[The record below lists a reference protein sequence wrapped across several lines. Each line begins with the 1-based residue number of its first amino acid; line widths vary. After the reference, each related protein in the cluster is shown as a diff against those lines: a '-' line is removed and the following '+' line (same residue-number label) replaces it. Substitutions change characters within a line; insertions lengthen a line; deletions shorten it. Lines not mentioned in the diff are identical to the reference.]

1 MVLNIQREKN
11 NNNGIA
17 LQQNTSR
24 NIKKTEKIL
33 KFRILI
39 NEFLWI

>member
-1 MVLNIQREKN
+1 MVLNIQREIN
-11 NNNGIA
+11 NNNGIT
-17 LQQNTSR
+17 LQQTTSR

-33 KFRILI
+33 KFKILI

>member
-11 NNNGIA
+11 NNNEIA

-24 NIKKTEKIL
+24 NIKKTEKNI
-33 KFRILI
+33 KI
-39 NEFLWI
+39 

>member
-17 LQQNTSR
+17 LQQNKSR
-24 NIKKTEKIL
+24 NIKKTEKNI
-33 KFRILI
+33 KI
-39 NEFLWI
+39 